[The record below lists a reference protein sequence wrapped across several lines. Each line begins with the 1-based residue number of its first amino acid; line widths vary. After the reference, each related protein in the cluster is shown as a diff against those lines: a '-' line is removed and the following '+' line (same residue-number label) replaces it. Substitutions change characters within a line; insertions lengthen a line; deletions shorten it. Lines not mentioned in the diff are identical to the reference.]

1 MTYIPDDDLEFE
13 ALEAADEERA
23 NAPEPGDDAYIAGQN
38 LQNEIELSQEQL
50 TDELR
55 EQGIYLEW
63 EGPDD
68 IQDE

>member
-13 ALEAADEERA
+13 AEERA

-38 LQNEIELSQEQL
+38 FKNEIEISQGQL

-63 EGPDD
+63 EEGPDD